1 MMTAPAMTKTMP
13 GMTGR
18 IKPMMPMIIRMMARA
33 REMKF
38 FQLID
43 MGIL

>member
-1 MMTAPAMTKTMP
+1 MMTAPAMTKIMP

-38 FQLID
+38 FHLVS
-43 MGIL
+43 MRVV